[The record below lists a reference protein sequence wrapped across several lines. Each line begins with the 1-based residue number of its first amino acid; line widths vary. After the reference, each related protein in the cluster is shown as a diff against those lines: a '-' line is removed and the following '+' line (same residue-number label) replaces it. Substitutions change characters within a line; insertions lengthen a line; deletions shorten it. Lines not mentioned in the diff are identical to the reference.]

1 MSGASRTHLKTW
13 VLLVL
18 MITFGPLGD
27 IFLGKGM
34 RQLGGSP
41 ELRPAQLVHFF
52 VRAFESPL
60 VWLGIASLLSFFIA
74 YLLVLSFADYSYVQ
88 PASSFAYAVV
98 ALLGYFVL
106 GEVVTPIRW
115 LGILVISLGV
125 FLVSRTPP
133 RTTEQA

>member
-1 MSGASRTHLKTW
+1 
-13 VLLVL
+13 
-18 MITFGPLGD
+18 
-27 IFLGKGM
+27 
-34 RQLGGSP
+34 
-41 ELRPAQLVHFF
+41 LRPAQLVHFF

-60 VWLGIASLLSFFIA
+60 VWLGIASLLAFFIA

-115 LGILVISLGV
+115 LGVLVISLGV
-125 FLVSRTPP
+125 FLVTRTPP
-133 RTTEQA
+133 RTTERA

>member
-1 MSGASRTHLKTW
+1 MSGPARTHLKTW
-13 VLLVL
+13 ILLVL

-34 RQLGGSP
+34 RQLGSSP
-41 ELRPAQLVHFF
+41 ELRPSQLVHFF

-60 VWLGIASLLSFFIA
+60 VWLGIASLLAFFIA

>member
-1 MSGASRTHLKTW
+1 MSGPARTHVKTW

-18 MITFGPLGD
+18 MVTFGPLGD

-60 VWLGIASLLSFFIA
+60 VWLGIASLWIAALGFI
-74 YLLVLSFADYSYVQ
+74 
-88 PASSFAYAVV
+88 
-98 ALLGYFVL
+98 G
-106 GEVVTPIRW
+106 
-115 LGILVISLGV
+115 LGIPLPNTDWGDMLNTGVTFANDGYWWEIVPAAICIILVVIALNYIGDALRDAFEV
-125 FLVSRTPP
+125 RLQKR
-133 RTTEQA
+133 

>member
-13 VLLVL
+13 ILLAL

-34 RQLGGSP
+34 RQLGGAP
-41 ELRPAQLVHFF
+41 DLRPAQLVHFF

-60 VWLGIASLLSFFIA
+60 VWLGIASLLAFFIA

-115 LGILVISLGV
+115 LGILAISLGV

>member
-1 MSGASRTHLKTW
+1 MIGLARVHLKTW
-13 VLLVL
+13 LLLLL

-34 RQLGGSP
+34 RQVGNTSGI
-41 ELRPAQLVHFF
+41 RPAQLALFF
-52 VRAFESPL
+52 VRAFESPM
-60 VWLGIASLLSFFIA
+60 VWLGIASLLAFFIA

-106 GEVVTPIRW
+106 GEGISPIRW
-115 LGILVISLGV
+115 LGVIVISLGV